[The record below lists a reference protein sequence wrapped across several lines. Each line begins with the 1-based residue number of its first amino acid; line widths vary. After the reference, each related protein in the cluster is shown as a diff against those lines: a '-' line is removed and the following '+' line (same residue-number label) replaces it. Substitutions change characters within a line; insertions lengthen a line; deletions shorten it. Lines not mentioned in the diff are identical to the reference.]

1 MTDARPDLCLGIA
14 GCWGSLCRLVG
25 CDDFLA
31 GMLLAEV
38 LKIMDSSDV
47 RPDLCLGIAGCWGE
61 FILVVERGV
70 LFGCEGMF
78 LLELGD

>member
-47 RPDLCLGIAGCWGE
+47 CPDY
-61 FILVVERGV
+61 V
-70 LFGCEGMF
+70 
-78 LLELGD
+78 

>member
-1 MTDARPDLCLGIA
+1 M
-14 GCWGSLCRLVG
+14 G
-25 CDDFLA
+25 CDEFLA
-31 GMLLAEV
+31 GMLLTGV
-38 LKIMDSSDV
+38 LKILYSSDA

>member
-1 MTDARPDLCLGIA
+1 MTDA
-14 GCWGSLCRLVG
+14 
-25 CDDFLA
+25 
-31 GMLLAEV
+31 
-38 LKIMDSSDV
+38 

-70 LFGCEGMF
+70 VFGCEGMF

>member
-47 RPDLCLGIAGCWGE
+47 CPDYVWAL
-61 FILVVERGV
+61 LVVERGV

>member
-1 MTDARPDLCLGIA
+1 M
-14 GCWGSLCRLVG
+14 VG

-47 RPDLCLGIAGCWGE
+47 CQDYVWAL
-61 FILVVERGV
+61 LVVERGV